1 MFYSKQRNAAKP
13 IFSQPKRL
21 AGLIF
26 LIVAI
31 LIMGGCTP
39 ANQLPIIS
47 SLMANQERVESADIL
62 QIECTASD
70 PDGDELSYSWS
81 TDSGHISGEG
91 STASWTAPD
100 EPGDYILTVQVTDG
114 RDGEATS
121 QLIISVEAPND
132 PPTIESLIV
141 TAEHIYL
148 EETTAGFTT
157 QDVVYKALNGRE
169 YKIEC
174 VASDPDGDKL
184 TFEWLADGG
193 EWHGEGAIATWHSP
207 PEKGEVTL
215 IVKVSDGRGDLAIE
229 SVVFVVTTCTCAFEP
244 EED

>member
-1 MFYSKQRNAAKP
+1 MFYSKRRNAAKT
-13 IFSQPKRL
+13 IFSQSKRL
-21 AGLIF
+21 AGLII

-47 SLMANQERVESADIL
+47 SLIANQERVESSDIL
-62 QIECTASD
+62 QIECAASD

-81 TDSGHISGEG
+81 ADSGHVYGEG
-91 STASWTAPD
+91 STASWTAP
-100 EPGDYILTVQVTDG
+100 EAPGSYTITVSVTDG
-114 RDGEATS
+114 RNGEATA
-121 QLIISVEAPND
+121 QLIINVEAPND

-157 QDVVYKALNGRE
+157 QESVYKALNGQE

-174 VASDPDGDKL
+174 VASDPDGDEL
-184 TFEWLADGG
+184 AFEWLADGG
-193 EWHGEGAIATWHSP
+193 EWQGEGSMVTWYSP